1 MNQML
6 KLLADNRSAPR
17 RFEVKAEAEE
27 ATVYLYDVVVS
38 DDFFGGVSAQA
49 FVKELNAITAPLIH
63 LRINSPGGDVF
74 AARAIEQAIR
84 EHKSKVV
91 AHIDGYAAS
100 AASYVAL
107 AADEVVIAEG
117 GFYMIHKAWTFA
129 YGNADDLVET
139 AALLEKVDD
148 SLVTTYAKE
157 TGQTPEQIREWMAAE
172 TWFSAQ
178 EAVDNGFADRLAE
191 DAPKASAWNLSAYA
205 KAPKSAQASAAARSA
220 PIENAEAMAPKFSN
234 GDRVVVKGDPHMQ
247 GHQAGLVQIVSSE
260 PTYGIL
266 FDGTDDVHKWYV
278 ESELDAADD
287 AGSQPS
293 EEDMQM
299 CARDSERRRHLDA
312 RLRRIA

>member
-6 KLLADNRSAPR
+6 KLLIDNRSAPR

-27 ATVYLYDVVVS
+27 ATVYLYDVIVS
-38 DDFFGGVSAQA
+38 DDFFGGVSAQT
-49 FVKELNAITAPLIH
+49 FVKELNAITAPVIH

-178 EAVDNGFADRLAE
+178 EAVDYGFADGLAE

-205 KAPKSAQASAAARSA
+205 KAPTAKKVEPEKEPEQVPDTGALLRALHAKA
-220 PIENAEAMAPKFSN
+220 PE
-234 GDRVVVKGDPHMQ
+234 
-247 GHQAGLVQIVSSE
+247 
-260 PTYGIL
+260 
-266 FDGTDDVHKWYV
+266 
-278 ESELDAADD
+278 
-287 AGSQPS
+287 
-293 EEDMQM
+293 
-299 CARDSERRRHLDA
+299 
-312 RLRRIA
+312 LRRIA